1 MTQEVKRSFSS
12 NFQKRAEECHR
23 AAQESFSR
31 SDWTAATICAVHGC
45 ISACDAICVHFL
57 GKRHSGEHH
66 RDAVELFKS
75 IKPDEEIYIQNG
87 FRLRRILA
95 IKNMAE
101 YEERL
106 VYRSEAEKSVKRFRP
121 FSRVYSC
128 NFAKVLSRSSL
139 RITQYV
145 EYFCSMY

>member
-106 VYRSEAEKSVKRFRP
+106 VYRSEAEKVLKDFDRFLAFTRAILP
-121 FSRVYSC
+121 KC
-128 NFAKVLSRSSL
+128 
-139 RITQYV
+139 
-145 EYFCSMY
+145 